1 MSATSLFLV
10 GPMGAGKSTIGRRL
24 AQRLGLDFRD
34 ADRELEE
41 RTGVDIPLIF
51 ELEGEAGFRAREKA
65 LLDELTHLSG
75 TVLATGGGAVLD
87 PDNRARLQNRGV
99 VVFLRTSVQEQ
110 LRRLSHDRHRPLL
123 QTPDRQARLE
133 ALRAIRDPLYRQVAD
148 IEVETNG
155 KRMHRVVQQI
165 ARRYLEL
172 SDRLAAGSS

>member
-24 AQRLGLDFRD
+24 AQRLGLDFCD
-34 ADRELEE
+34 VDRVLEE

-51 ELEGEAGFRAREKA
+51 ELEGEEGFRAREKA
-65 LLDELTHLSG
+65 LLDELTRVPG
-75 TVLATGGGAVLD
+75 VVLATGGGAVLD
-87 PDNRARLQNRGV
+87 PENRAWLQSRGI

-110 LRRLSHDRHRPLL
+110 LRRLAHDRHRPLL

-133 ALRAIRDPLYRQVAD
+133 GLRAIRDPLYRQIAD
-148 IEVETNG
+148 IVIETDS
-155 KRMHRVVQQI
+155 KRVHRVAQQI

-172 SDRLAAGSS
+172 SSKLATGSS